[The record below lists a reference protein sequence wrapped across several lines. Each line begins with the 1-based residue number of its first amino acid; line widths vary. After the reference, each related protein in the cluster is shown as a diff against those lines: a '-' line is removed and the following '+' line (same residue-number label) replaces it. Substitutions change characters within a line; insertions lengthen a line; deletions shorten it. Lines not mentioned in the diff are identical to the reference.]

1 MMSDASELM
10 RVVHALAEYL
20 LAHPQASDTA
30 EGIARWWLRADPQVS
45 AAQLQQALDWMEGKG
60 LINKVVA
67 GDGRVR
73 WRRSE
78 DAAAFERAVADLGVK
93 TGRREH

>member
-1 MMSDASELM
+1 MSDVSDLM
-10 RVVHALAEYL
+10 RVVHALVAYL

-30 EGIARWWLRADPQVS
+30 EGIARWWLRTDSPGNS
-45 AAQLQQALDWMEGKG
+45 MLLQQALDWMEGQG
-60 LINKVVA
+60 LIESVVA

-78 DAAAFERAVADLGVK
+78 DAENFARAVAELGLPP
-93 TGRREH
+93 GRREH

>member
-1 MMSDASELM
+1 MSDASELM
-10 RVVHALAEYL
+10 RVVHALAAYL

-30 EGIARWWLRADPQVS
+30 EGIARWWLRGDAPAS
-45 AAQLQQALDWMEGKG
+45 SLMLEEALDWMEGHG
-60 LINKVVA
+60 LIDKVIA

-78 DAAAFERAVADLGVK
+78 GVEDFERAVAELGLPP
-93 TGRREH
+93 GRREH

>member
-1 MMSDASELM
+1 MNDVSDLM
-10 RVVHALAEYL
+10 RVVHALVTYL

-30 EGIARWWLRADPQVS
+30 EGIARWWLRADSPVNS
-45 AAQLQQALDWMEGKG
+45 TLLQQALDWMKGQG
-60 LINKVVA
+60 LIESVVA

-78 DAAAFERAVADLGVK
+78 DAESFERAVAELGLPPD
-93 TGRREH
+93 RREH

>member
-1 MMSDASELM
+1 MSDVSDLM
-10 RVVHALAEYL
+10 RVVHALVTYL

-30 EGIARWWLRADPQVS
+30 EGIARWWLRTDATANS
-45 AAQLQQALDWMEGKG
+45 TLLQQALDWMEEQG
-60 LINKVVA
+60 LIERVVA

-78 DAAAFERAVADLGVK
+78 DADNFERAVARLGLPP
-93 TGRREH
+93 GRREH

>member
-1 MMSDASELM
+1 MSDASELL
-10 RVVHALAEYL
+10 RVVHALAAYL

-30 EGIARWWLRADPQVS
+30 EGIARWWLRSDAQLSS
-45 AAQLQQALDWMEGKG
+45 ALLQQALDWMEGKG
-60 LINKVVA
+60 LIDKVVA

-78 DAAAFERAVADLGVK
+78 DAVAFERAVAELGVK
-93 TGRREH
+93 TGRKEH

>member
-1 MMSDASELM
+1 MSDASELL
-10 RVVHALAEYL
+10 RVVHALAAYL

-30 EGIARWWLRADPQVS
+30 EGIARWWLRADAPPS
-45 AAQLQQALDWMEGKG
+45 ATLQQALDWMEGRG
-60 LINKVVA
+60 LVDKVVA

-93 TGRREH
+93 PGRREH

>member
-1 MMSDASELM
+1 MNDVSDLM
-10 RVVHALAEYL
+10 RVVHALVAYL

-30 EGIARWWLRADPQVS
+30 EGIARWWLRADVPVNS
-45 AAQLQQALDWMEGKG
+45 TLLQQALDWMEGQG
-60 LINKVVA
+60 LIESVVA

-78 DAAAFERAVADLGVK
+78 DAAGFERAVAELGPPP
-93 TGRREH
+93 GRREH

>member
-1 MMSDASELM
+1 MSDASELL
-10 RVVHALAEYL
+10 RVVRALAAYL

-30 EGIARWWLRADPQVS
+30 EGIARWWLRTEAPPS

-60 LINKVVA
+60 LVDRVVA

-93 TGRREH
+93 TGRKEH